1 MENNIE
7 IVQLPVDAIDT
18 NNGQIEGLDTNPRS
32 WTFNDVENLAK
43 SIEQTPALLEKRGLI
58 VFPHNGR
65 YVAIGGN
72 MRLVA
77 LRMLKRE
84 TAPCIVLPED
94 TTIEKLKEIAIKD
107 NGSFGTWD
115 EQLLLEDWDGTPFD
129 EWGINVFF
137 DEGENEEKSDK
148 RPKNDDRDG
157 FEVKFEAK
165 EFDFVNRRLH
175 EINEADPGQALLSL
189 IRDDQEEGEDE

>member
-1 MENNIE
+1 
-7 IVQLPVDAIDT
+7 
-18 NNGQIEGLDTNPRS
+18 
-32 WTFNDVENLAK
+32 
-43 SIEQTPALLEKRGLI
+43 
-58 VFPHNGR
+58 
-65 YVAIGGN
+65 

-115 EQLLLEDWDGTPFD
+115 EQLLLEDWDGTHFD